1 MWTFQRGVSVKTFN
15 GFPDGKVRLVPV
27 PTSFFSELLPEIDHL
42 GELKLILYF
51 LWRLDRMEGSFRY
64 LSRLDIAGDV
74 LFMKGLADQADE
86 PEVVLNEA
94 LERAVLHGALLK
106 ADLKIGNELQN
117 LYFLNSPKGRAAVEA
132 IRQGKWRPTGDA
144 QQPVSLIQERPNI
157 FRLYEENIGPLTPMI
172 ADTLRDAEKEYPAD
186 WIEDAVRIAVKNN
199 VRRWVY
205 VEAIL
210 RSWKEEGR
218 DEQNRRDPQKDY
230 RRYLEGEFSEFIKH

>member
-1 MWTFQRGVSVKTFN
+1 VKTFN

-27 PTSFFSELLPEIDHL
+27 PASFFSELLPQIDHL

-64 LSRLDIAGDV
+64 LSRVDMAADV
-74 LFMKGLADQADE
+74 LFMKGLADQAE
-86 PEVVLNEA
+86 EAQVVLDVA

-106 ADLKIGNELQN
+106 ADLKIGTELQT

-144 QQPVSLIQERPNI
+144 QQPVLLSQERPNI

-172 ADTLRDAEKEYPAD
+172 ADTLRDAEKDYPAV
-186 WIEDAVRIAVKNN
+186 WIEDAVRIAIKNN

>member
-1 MWTFQRGVSVKTFN
+1 MSIFK

-27 PTSFFSELLPEIDHL
+27 PASFFSELLPEIDHL
-42 GELKLILYF
+42 GELKVILYF

-64 LSRLDIAGDV
+64 LSRTDCASDR
-74 LFMKGLADQADE
+74 LFMKSLAGQEADPQA
-86 PEVVLNEA
+86 VLDEA
-94 LERAVLHGALLK
+94 LERAVFHGALLK
-106 ADLKIGNELQN
+106 ADIKVGNELQSI
-117 LYFLNSPKGRAAVEA
+117 YFFNSPKGRAAVEA
-132 IRQGKWRPTGDA
+132 IRQGKWRPAGDLW
-144 QQPVSLIQERPNI
+144 QPVSLDQERPNI
-157 FRLYEENIGPLTPMI
+157 FRLYEANIGPLTPML
-172 ADTLRDAEKEYPAD
+172 ADTLRDAEKEYPAG

-218 DEQNRRDPQKDY
+218 DEQNRRDSQKDY